1 MILTLDQCVDIT
13 WTKGEPPRG
22 VFRRRVLDEKE
33 GIVVEA
39 EVTRLVPNLSHL
51 ERSVVTCQMPKDNA
65 QGDCMLK
72 STGSRRLTRPALND
86 ADTVSKKRARLRPSQ
101 LA

>member
-51 ERSVVTCQMPKDNA
+51 ERSVVTCQMPRDNA
-65 QGDCMLK
+65 VKLVSLGNHPYKIVLLC
-72 STGSRRLTRPALND
+72 GSIYA
-86 ADTVSKKRARLRPSQ
+86 
-101 LA
+101 